1 MLGQNG
7 SSRLDTVL
15 KMLLIAFVSLLA
27 FSSGVYFGKEMSD
40 SEYQLKSLEK
50 DFNDNEKVA
59 AEDSHEGEEAANP
72 QDAMI
77 DEEIA
82 ALSNKYMNGAGEVED
97 DGDEQAARDV
107 ASADETANHAAPT
120 QHESAHREA
129 AAPQP
134 AHHEP
139 AHKQEHKK
147 SHDKAPA
154 AAKEQPAAHTG
165 DHASNETAPIR
176 KGGVDLSEVKKVAE
190 RVANN
195 EVPSVPAKA
204 KKENRRPASLPK
216 IAAAT
221 ASAEYT
227 VQVASY
233 TSEKEAQAH
242 AAELVKKGFP
252 AYPLEASIKGKTWY
266 RVSVGSFK
274 SQKEASE
281 YRAQL
286 VKQAGVASPIV
297 QKIDR

>member
-40 SEYQLKSLEK
+40 SEYQLKALEK
-50 DFNDNEKVA
+50 DFNDNEQVA
-59 AEDSHEGEEAANP
+59 EASHDDEATP
-72 QDAMI
+72 QEDAMI

-82 ALSNKYMNGAGEVED
+82 ALSNKYMKSEGEIPDGEV
-97 DGDEQAARDV
+97 DELAARDV
-107 ASADETANHAAPT
+107 ASADEQAPA
-120 QHESAHREA
+120 E
-129 AAPQP
+129 
-134 AHHEP
+134 
-139 AHKQEHKK
+139 
-147 SHDKAPA
+147 KAPA
-154 AAKEQPAAHTG
+154 QK
-165 DHASNETAPIR
+165 
-176 KGGVDLSEVKKVAE
+176 VDLTAVKKVAE

-195 EVPSVPAKA
+195 EAPTVALKETKV
-204 KKENRRPASLPK
+204 ENRKPSSLPRV
-216 IAAAT
+216 AAAT

-233 TSEKEAQAH
+233 PNEKAAQTH

-252 AYPLEASIKGKTWY
+252 AYPLEASIKGKTWF

-274 SQKEASE
+274 NRKDAAE

-286 VKQAGVASPIV
+286 MKQANVSSAMV
-297 QKIDR
+297 LKLDR